1 MRVVRMGRFMERVLV
16 TGAGGLVGTPTVA
29 AFRARRAEVVALA
42 KSDLDITDADAV
54 RATLRGWSP
63 DLIVNCAAYTKVDDC
78 ETQVEQAMRVN
89 GDGPG
94 VLARAAVAANARF
107 IHLSTDYVFD
117 GRGGRPYREDDP
129 TAPPEILSAYGR
141 SKLAGEV
148 GVRAA
153 DPNALIVRTAWVY
166 GPDGPGF
173 PNAILRAAKEKPRL
187 KVVND
192 QAGCP
197 TYAPDLAQAIVAL
210 AMIEATGIVHVANS
224 GVCTWYDFACEIVR
238 LAGLHTPVDPCTTVE
253 FPRPAKRP
261 AYSVLDTGRFV
272 ELTGKPLRPWR
283 EAIAEFISGRA

>member
-1 MRVVRMGRFMERVLV
+1 MMPHHQRVLV

-29 AFRARRAEVVALA
+29 AFRARGAAVVGLA
-42 KSDLDITDADAV
+42 KADLDITDAAAVERAV
-54 RATLRGWSP
+54 RECRP

-78 ETQVEQAMRVN
+78 ETHVDLAMRVN
-89 GDGPG
+89 GAGPG

-107 IHLSTDYVFD
+107 MHLSTDYVFD
-117 GRGGRPYREDDP
+117 GRGARPYREDDP

-173 PNAILRAAKEKPRL
+173 PKAILRAAREKPRL

-192 QAGCP
+192 QTGCP

-210 AMIEATGIVHVANS
+210 ATAGATGIVHVANG

-238 LAGLHTPVDPCTTVE
+238 LAGFQTPVDPCTTAE

-272 ELTGKPLRPWR
+272 ALTGKPLRPWR
-283 EAIAEFISGRA
+283 EAIAEFIPGRA